1 VLELKTNRKHADFFA
16 LFSHIVTGCHPE
28 VVRGKPEPD
37 IFNVCRAKFS
47 GLPEFEIRF
56 LQIFQQNLSLSD
68 PFKIKIV
75 VEK

>member
-16 LFSHIVTGCHPE
+16 LFSHIVTGCQPE

-47 GLPEFEIRF
+47 GSPKFRIRF
-56 LQIFQQNLSLSD
+56 CKFSNNKFFLTLPKL
-68 PFKIKIV
+68 
-75 VEK
+75 